1 MFKSS
6 RGGPSE
12 EKPGRRTPIRLGTA
26 LIAAV
31 GLLLGP
37 LAIAAS
43 AAVTPHATTPVMGT
57 YVPVTPFRITDTRPS
72 SGQPNAGKTLA
83 AAATLNVQVTGLG
96 TVSAGASAAVL
107 NVTAV
112 SPTVSGFLTVFPE
125 GTTMP
130 TVSNLNFTPGAT
142 VANLVTV
149 PLSATGMVSIY
160 NHAGSTNVVVDVDG
174 YYTSTPSGDG
184 SGLYN
189 SMSPV
194 RALGNLQFGAPV
206 AANTSVPVQVT
217 GTLTGVPATATAVVA
232 NVTAAHGTA
241 SSYLTAYPAGV
252 TTVPTASNVNF
263 VARQAVANRVTVG
276 VGTGGKIEVYNHT
289 GTVDVDVDVDGYY
302 TGDSG
307 TGSVFVPIT
316 PVRLTDTRVPTNGTP
331 IAANTSESFNLATTA
346 SGIPANAAAVATNF
360 TVVAGDASGYLTVY
374 PTSATTN
381 PVASDVNWVANEIIP
396 NFTVA
401 DANGTG
407 KVAVYNSHGTTI
419 NVVIDAFGYFIAP
432 TVPTAALNITVPS
445 TALAVGASL
454 VANGVATNFDTVT
467 ATVTDGAGGAVVGTD
482 TVLFTATPSV
492 SGDTCGTFS
501 AATAV
506 TNASGVA
513 TVNYLAPLWSSTL
526 TPPYCTITAQ
536 DAKYGQTG
544 SGTIANTEPGNTVAV
559 VAASPTVP
567 AVATSTDVVTATVT
581 AATAGS
587 AANDTVSFAVS
598 GTGCGTVSPIS
609 GNTGPGDAAVS
620 ATYTAG
626 TTVGFCT
633 VTATESINGA
643 SGTVTID
650 QSTPAAIFPPTVTF
664 SPLLASVAV
673 STTNTN
679 LFTVTVGN
687 PGAVVSDPLSV
698 AVTGTGSDC
707 SGATAVL
714 TSPATNASGQ
724 DTVTYTAGAT
734 ATPVLTPCIVTVK
747 EADGGSSQFADVAQT
762 NPVTSVAV
770 SVSPVVVAHTSGT
783 ANITVTV
790 TNPAAGDIGVAM
802 VYSVAPV
809 TVGFVCGT
817 VTSVTPLSSGGIAY
831 ATYAAAAGVGGFCT
845 ITATTAVSHASG
857 TATVDQV

>member
-12 EKPGRRTPIRLGTA
+12 EKAGRRMPIRLGTA

-57 YVPVTPFRITDTRPS
+57 YVPVTPFRITDTRPN
-72 SGQPNAGKTLA
+72 SGQPNAGKALA

-96 TVSAGASAAVL
+96 TVPAGASAAVL

-112 SPTVSGFLTVFPE
+112 NPTASGFLTVFPE

-130 TVSNLNFTPGAT
+130 TVSSLNFVADET

-149 PLSATGMVSIY
+149 PLSSTGMVSIF
-160 NHAGSTNVVVDVDG
+160 NHVGSTNVVIDVDG
-174 YYTSTPSGDG
+174 YYTSTPSTNG

-206 AANTSVPVQVT
+206 TANTSVPVQVT
-217 GTLTGVPATATAVVA
+217 GTLTGVPATATAVVV

-263 VARQAVANRVTVG
+263 VAGHAVANRVTVG

-302 TGDSG
+302 TGDGG
-307 TGSVFVPIT
+307 TGSYFVPIT
-316 PVRLTDTRVPTNGTP
+316 PVRITDTRVPTNGTP
-331 IAANTSESFNLATTA
+331 IVANTSESFNLATTA

-360 TVVAGDASGYLTVY
+360 TVVAGDAPGYLTVY
-374 PTSATTN
+374 PTSATAN

-396 NFTVA
+396 NFTIA

-432 TVPTAALNITVPS
+432 TVPTAGLSLIVPS
-445 TALAVGASL
+445 TTLAVGASL
-454 VANGVATNFDTVT
+454 VANHTSSDTVT
-467 ATVTDGAGGAVVGTD
+467 ATVTDGAGGAAVVGD

-506 TNASGVA
+506 TIAGGVA
-513 TVNYLAPLWSSTL
+513 TVTYLSPLWSSTL
-526 TPPYCTITAQ
+526 TPPYCTITAE
-536 DAKYGQTG
+536 DATYGQTG

-643 SGTVTID
+643 SGTVTIT
-650 QSTPAAIFPPTVTF
+650 QSTPVAIFPPTVSF
-664 SPLLASVAV
+664 SPALASVAV

-679 LFTVTVGN
+679 LFTVTVAN
-687 PGAVVSDPLSV
+687 PGAVVSDPLSI
-698 AVTGTGSDC
+698 AVTPAACSD
-707 SGATAVL
+707 ATAVL

-724 DTVTYTAGAT
+724 DTVTYKAGAGLVACT
-734 ATPVLTPCIVTVK
+734 VTVK
-747 EADGGSSQFADVAQT
+747 EADAGVSGTAVVTQT
-762 NPVTSVAV
+762 TPATSVAV
-770 SVSPVVVAHTSGT
+770 SASPVVVAHTTGT

-790 TNPAAGDIGVAM
+790 TNPAAGDIGVPM

-817 VTSVTPLSSGGIAY
+817 VASVTPLSSGGIAY
-831 ATYAAAAGVGGFCT
+831 ATYTAGAGVGGFCT
-845 ITATTAVSHASG
+845 ITAKTAVSLVSG
-857 TATVDQV
+857 TVNIDQV

>member
-1 MFKSS
+1 MAPATTVKLAATEVAAA
-6 RGGPSE
+6 GIP
-12 EKPGRRTPIRLGTA
+12 L
-26 LIAAV
+26 AAV
-31 GLLLGP
+31 ARLKLSEAFAPIGVSVP
-37 LAIAAS
+37 TKLA
-43 AAVTPHATTPVMGT
+43 V
-57 YVPVTPFRITDTRPS
+57 R
-72 SGQPNAGKTLA
+72 
-83 AAATLNVQVTGLG
+83 
-96 TVSAGASAAVL
+96 VSA
-107 NVTAV
+107 T
-112 SPTVSGFLTVFPE
+112 
-125 GTTMP
+125 
-130 TVSNLNFTPGAT
+130 
-142 VANLVTV
+142 
-149 PLSATGMVSIY
+149 
-160 NHAGSTNVVVDVDG
+160 
-174 YYTSTPSGDG
+174 
-184 SGLYN
+184 
-189 SMSPV
+189 
-194 RALGNLQFGAPV
+194 R
-206 AANTSVPVQVT
+206 
-217 GTLTGVPATATAVVA
+217 
-232 NVTAAHGTA
+232 
-241 SSYLTAYPAGV
+241 
-252 TTVPTASNVNF
+252 TASNVNF
-263 VARQAVANRVTVG
+263 VAGHAVANRVTVG

-302 TGDSG
+302 TGDGG
-307 TGSVFVPIT
+307 TGSYFVPIT
-316 PVRLTDTRVPTNGTP
+316 PVRITDTRVPTNGTP
-331 IAANTSESFNLATTA
+331 IVANTSESFNLATTA

-360 TVVAGDASGYLTVY
+360 TVVAGDAPGYLTVY
-374 PTSATTN
+374 PTSATAN

-396 NFTVA
+396 NFTIA

-454 VANGVATNFDTVT
+454 VATGATTDTVT
-467 ATVTDGAGGAVVGTD
+467 ATVTDGAGGAAVVGD

-513 TVNYLAPLWSSTL
+513 TVVYTSPVWSSTL

-544 SGTIANTEPGNTVAV
+544 SGTIANTEPGNTVGV

-643 SGTVTID
+643 SGTVTIA
-650 QSTPAAIFPPTVTF
+650 QSTPVAIFPPTVSF
-664 SPLLASVAV
+664 SPALASVAV

-687 PGAVVSDPLSV
+687 PGAVVSDPLSI
-698 AVTGTGSDC
+698 AVTPAACSD
-707 SGATAVL
+707 ATAVL
-714 TSPATNASGQ
+714 TSPVTNASGQ
-724 DTVTYTAGAT
+724 DTVTYKAGAGLVACT
-734 ATPVLTPCIVTVK
+734 VTVK
-747 EADGGSSQFADVAQT
+747 EADAGVSGTAVVTQT
-762 NPVTSVAV
+762 TPATSVAV
-770 SVSPVVVAHTSGT
+770 SASPVVVAHTTGT

-790 TNPAAGDIGVAM
+790 TNPAAGDIGVPM

-817 VTSVTPLSSGGIAY
+817 VASVTPLSSGGIAY
-831 ATYAAAAGVGGFCT
+831 ATYTAGAGVGGFCT
-845 ITATTAVSHASG
+845 ITAKTAVSLVSG
-857 TATVDQV
+857 TVNIDQV